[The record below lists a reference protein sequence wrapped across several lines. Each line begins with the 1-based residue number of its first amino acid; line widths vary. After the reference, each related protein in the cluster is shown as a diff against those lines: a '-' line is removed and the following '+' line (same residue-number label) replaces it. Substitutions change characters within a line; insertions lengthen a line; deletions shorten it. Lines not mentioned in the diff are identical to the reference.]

1 MKNASRDGVAMLD
14 EKSLRLRRLML
25 RALAAADKGHVGS
38 ALSLIEIFRVLY
50 ESVVKHD
57 PTRPTWEKRDRVIL
71 SKGHGCLALYAA
83 LADQGYFAPER
94 LDTFCERHSPLGGH
108 PEYAPEL
115 GIEASTGSLGHGL
128 PIAVGMALGHRRK
141 NDGVRV
147 FVIVGDGE
155 LNEGSCW
162 EALLIASKHQLA
174 NLTVIVDHN
183 AQQLHGPLE
192 HVSAMQPLRAKLEAF
207 GALTLETDGHNPVA
221 LLEAFSRVSTR
232 DGGPPGAMICHTI
245 KGKGLAAAEQNPL
258 WHYKRSFGEQ
268 GIREIETLWAA
279 RPANS

>member
-1 MKNASRDGVAMLD
+1 MTKETGSGLDVLD
-14 EKSLRLRRLML
+14 EKSLQLRRLML

-57 PTRPTWEKRDRVIL
+57 PARPTWDERDRVVL

-83 LADQGYFAPER
+83 LADQGYFAHEM

-108 PEYAPEL
+108 PEYAPEM

-141 NDGVRV
+141 KDGVRV

-162 EALLIASKHQLA
+162 EALMLASKHRLS
-174 NLTVIVDHN
+174 NLTIIVDHN

-192 HVSAMQPLRAKLEAF
+192 KVSAMHPLRAKFEAF
-207 GALTLETDGHNPVA
+207 GALTFETNGHNPTA
-221 LLEAFSRVSTR
+221 LLETFNRVSSR
-232 DGGPPGAMICHTI
+232 DSGLPGAIICHTI
-245 KGKGLAAAEQNPL
+245 KGKGLAAAEQNPA
-258 WHYKRSFGEQ
+258 WHYKRSFGEK
-268 GIREIETLWAA
+268 GIQEIETLWAS